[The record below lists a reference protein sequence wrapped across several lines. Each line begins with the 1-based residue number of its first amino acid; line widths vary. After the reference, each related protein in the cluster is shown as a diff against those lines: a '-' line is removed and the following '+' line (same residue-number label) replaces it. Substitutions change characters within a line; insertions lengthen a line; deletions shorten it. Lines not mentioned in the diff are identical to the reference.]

1 MSVDSE
7 GENVSLGLIVNVS
20 TMSILNLH
28 VICVCVC

>member
-20 TMSILNLH
+20 YFFALILIFLSH
-28 VICVCVC
+28 LL